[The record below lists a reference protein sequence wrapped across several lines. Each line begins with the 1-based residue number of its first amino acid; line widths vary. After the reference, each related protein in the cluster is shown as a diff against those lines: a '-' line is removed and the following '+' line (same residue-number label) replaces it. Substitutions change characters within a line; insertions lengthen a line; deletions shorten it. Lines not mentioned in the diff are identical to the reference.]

1 MIIVFLI
8 LIFGFV
14 SAADYYI
21 SDLVVPKIAYEDGN
35 VSIEIHLVNNSS
47 SSENLDVNVYFYS
60 PTRLATISQGTIQK
74 NVPANSL
81 EKVEY
86 KIVVND
92 SNASNSPHLIRAVI
106 TDSDDN
112 PTNNMMQKW
121 ITVSK
126 GQRKTPI
133 PDMPIAL
140 GLVAGVLVLFFI
152 SRKK

>member
-1 MIIVFLI
+1 M
-8 LIFGFV
+8 
-14 SAADYYI
+14 
-21 SDLVVPKIAYEDGN
+21 VPKIAYEDGN

-47 SSENLDVNVYFYS
+47 SSQSLDVNVYFYS
-60 PTRLATISQGTIQK
+60 PTGATISQGTIQK

-81 EKVEY
+81 EKVAY
-86 KIVVND
+86 NLVVND

-126 GQRKTPI
+126 GQRKTPV

>member
-1 MIIVFLI
+1 
-8 LIFGFV
+8 
-14 SAADYYI
+14 
-21 SDLVVPKIAYEDGN
+21 VVPKIAYEDGN

-47 SSENLDVNVYFYS
+47 SSKSLDVNVYFYS
-60 PTRLATISQGTIQK
+60 PTGATISQGAIHK
-74 NVPANSL
+74 AVPANSL

-86 KIVVND
+86 NLVVND

-126 GQRKTPI
+126 GQRKTPV

>member
-1 MIIVFLI
+1 M
-8 LIFGFV
+8 

-21 SDLVVPKIAYEDGN
+21 SDVVVPKVAYEDYN
-35 VSIEIHLVNNSS
+35 INIEIDLVNNSTVL
-47 SSENLDVNVYFYS
+47 EDLDVNIYLYA
-60 PTRLATISQGTIQK
+60 PGEEDPIAQETITQ
-74 NVPANSL
+74 NVTANSI
-81 EKVEY
+81 EKVNH

>member
-1 MIIVFLI
+1 M
-8 LIFGFV
+8 
-14 SAADYYI
+14 
-21 SDLVVPKIAYEDGN
+21 VPKIAYEDGN

-47 SSENLDVNVYFYS
+47 SDESLDVNVYFYS
-60 PTRLATISQGTIQK
+60 PTEATISQGTIQK

-81 EKVEY
+81 EKVAY
-86 KIVVND
+86 NLVVND

-126 GQRKTPI
+126 GQRKTPV

>member
-1 MIIVFLI
+1 M
-8 LIFGFV
+8 
-14 SAADYYI
+14 
-21 SDLVVPKIAYEDGN
+21 VPKIAYEDGN

-47 SSENLDVNVYFYS
+47 SDESLDVNVYFYS
-60 PTRLATISQGTIQK
+60 PTGATISQGAIQK

-81 EKVEY
+81 EKVAY
-86 KIVVND
+86 NLVVND

-126 GQRKTPI
+126 GQRKTPV

-152 SRKK
+152 SRKKWFSYGSTRNRNFKKIRNNK